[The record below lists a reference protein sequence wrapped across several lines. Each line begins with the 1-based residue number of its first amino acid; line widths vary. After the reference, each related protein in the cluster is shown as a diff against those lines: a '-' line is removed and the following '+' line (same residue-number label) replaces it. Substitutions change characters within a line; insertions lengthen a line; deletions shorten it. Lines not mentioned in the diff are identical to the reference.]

1 MKRLIGAAILAATFA
16 VGGALAAS
24 PGIAASSQSHQ
35 PSAQQ
40 QSAAPMTDISAQR
53 RHYRHRH
60 YRHRHY
66 RPYYYGPRYS
76 YRPYYYA
83 PRYRPYYYAPRP
95 HFGFGFGFGPRYYW

>member
-1 MKRLIGAAILAATFA
+1 MKHLIGTAVLAATFA
-16 VGGALAAS
+16 LGGAFAAV
-24 PGIAASSQSHQ
+24 PAVAAPSSQ
-35 PSAQQ
+35 PVAQHDQ
-40 QSAAPMTDISAQR
+40 AKPLTDVSSQR

-83 PRYRPYYYAPRP
+83 PRYAYRPYYYAPRP
-95 HFGFGFGFGPRYYW
+95 YIGFGFGFGPRYW